1 MRAFLALVGNTLRQ
15 QLGGRRVILLL
26 LLGLV
31 PAGVL
36 GVLLADEHTANGARQ
51 AFHEAPLAILFF
63 IVLPVASL
71 VFGAG
76 ALGDERRDGTL
87 SFILLRPLPRT
98 LLAAAKLLGAWLA
111 AFIVVGTGALA
122 MSVLLGIRSA
132 NWETLGPLLL
142 AVALSSLAYV
152 SVFLA
157 LGYFTARA
165 VLIGLVYVFVWE
177 SGMTSAI
184 PSLSSVS
191 LMRIGLSA
199 YTALVPLGRTT
210 IEDVLGVVQPG
221 AGGALAKAAVTAVAG
236 VATVALLLRHRDIT

>member
-1 MRAFLALVGNTLRQ
+1 
-15 QLGGRRVILLL
+15 
-26 LLGLV
+26 
-31 PAGVL
+31 
-36 GVLLADEHTANGARQ
+36 
-51 AFHEAPLAILFF
+51 
-63 IVLPVASL
+63 

-111 AFIVVGTGALA
+111 AFAVVGTGALA
-122 MSVLLGIRSA
+122 MSVVLGIRFA
-132 NWETLGPLLL
+132 NWGTLGPLVL

-165 VLIGLVYVFVWE
+165 VLIGLVYVFIWE
-177 SGMTSAI
+177 TSMTGTI
-184 PSLSSVS
+184 PSLASVS

-199 YTALVPLGRTT
+199 YTALVPVGRVYVD
-210 IEDVLGVVQPG
+210 EVMGVVQPG
-221 AGGALAKAAVTAVAG
+221 VGGAVAKAAAAAVVAVA
-236 VATVALLLRHRDIT
+236 AVALLLRHRDIT

>member
-1 MRAFLALVGNTLRQ
+1 
-15 QLGGRRVILLL
+15 
-26 LLGLV
+26 
-31 PAGVL
+31 
-36 GVLLADEHTANGARQ
+36 
-51 AFHEAPLAILFF
+51 
-63 IVLPVASL
+63 
-71 VFGAG
+71 
-76 ALGDERRDGTL
+76 
-87 SFILLRPLPRT
+87 
-98 LLAAAKLLGAWLA
+98 
-111 AFIVVGTGALA
+111 

-221 AGGALAKAAVTAVAG
+221 AGGALAKTVVMAVAG